1 MVKEFDLKELF
12 SDYETVGVAA
22 GSSII
27 YRLRYGRDGE
37 GLELGL
43 FHSEDKGDAEYHLNV
58 YEIDKQNDVHDCIS
72 FNATALKPRVT
83 QFGIDVID
91 KDVDTEKIERI
102 LKENGIEVV
111 GINNDYGWEYDEYF
125 K

>member
-12 SDYETVGVAA
+12 SDYETVGVAT

-27 YRLRYGRDGE
+27 YRLRYGRNGE

-58 YEIDKQNDVHDCIS
+58 YEIDKQNNVHDCIS
-72 FNATALKPRVT
+72 FNATVLKPRIT
-83 QFGIDVID
+83 QFCVDVID
-91 KDVDTEKIERI
+91 EDVDEEKIKKI
-102 LKENGIEVV
+102 LSENGIKV
-111 GINNDYGWEYDEYF
+111 F
-125 K
+125 KGGK